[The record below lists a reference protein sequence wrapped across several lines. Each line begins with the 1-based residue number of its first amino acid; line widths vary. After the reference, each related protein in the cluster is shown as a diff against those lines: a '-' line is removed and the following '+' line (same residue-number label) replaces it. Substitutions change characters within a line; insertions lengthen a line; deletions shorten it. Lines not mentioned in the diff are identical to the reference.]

1 MKYGLKDETIQ
12 KIQKV
17 FSDFSNVDEVIL
29 FGSRAN
35 GKYKTGSDIDLALK
49 GKELNFEM
57 LNKISL
63 KLEDLNTPYKYD
75 LVNYHQVK
83 DLDLLEHINKVGIL
97 FYKK

>member
-17 FSDFSNVDEVIL
+17 FSDFSNIDEVIL
-29 FGSRAN
+29 FGSRAS
-35 GKYKTGSDIDLALK
+35 GKYKLGSDIDLALK
-49 GKELNFEM
+49 GENLNFE
-57 LNKISL
+57 LINKISL
-63 KLEDLNTPYKYD
+63 QLENLNTPYKYD
-75 LVNYHQVK
+75 LVNYYQVK